1 MTMMSAKFSFAFYVL
16 LTALIV
22 KNCQILDGIYF
33 IFLKNVLDQ
42 PQRLSVANLHLSENK

>member
-1 MTMMSAKFSFAFYVL
+1 MMSAKFSFAFYVL

-42 PQRLSVANLHLSENK
+42 LERLSVANLRLSENK